1 MGGYFKKDGLSCIAA
16 IIFVAKEKNTF
27 HADICRLKTQMR
39 AEKNLRKSARNKSA
53 LICEKKNRQ
62 VHADR
67 RRLKSADDRIRN
79 SQFLNS

>member
-39 AEKNLRKSARNKSA
+39 AEKNLRKSARNKPK
-53 LICEKKNRQ
+53 LRYRKK
-62 VHADR
+62 DY
-67 RRLKSADDRIRN
+67 
-79 SQFLNS
+79 F

>member
-1 MGGYFKKDGLSCIAA
+1 MG
-16 IIFVAKEKNTF
+16 
-27 HADICRLKTQMR
+27 

-62 VHADR
+62 VHVDS

-79 SQFLNS
+79 SKFVTCNSFSTSHFSISC